1 MVDGDA
7 LAFAADLI
15 KLVPSLAHLV
25 PPARVFDKTTSSPW
39 ICRGLYATFDE
50 EGASRLVSNGNEA
63 DVWAWAAV
71 LGAIDLGSRVILL
84 TDAIAVV
91 QMKHTRRHCS
101 SSATDFLCSSS

>member
-7 LAFAADLI
+7 RAFAADLI

-25 PPARVFDKTTSSPW
+25 PPALCV
-39 ICRGLYATFDE
+39 GLYATFVE
-50 EGASRLVSNGNEA
+50 EGASRLVINGDEA

-84 TDAIAVV
+84 TDAVAVV

-101 SSATDFLCSSS
+101 SSAIDFLCSSS